1 LAILDKKALIVL
13 KYGSFYLDR
22 LRMPVNDQGIPSIK
36 AYNVLLEKNHVIAH
50 MQNAVI
56 ILLIS
61 YHFSN
66 EWID

>member
-1 LAILDKKALIVL
+1 
-13 KYGSFYLDR
+13 
-22 LRMPVNDQGIPSIK
+22 MPVNDQGIPSIK

-50 MQNAVI
+50 MQNSVI